1 MSELST
7 WVAIAGVTLSTFI
20 TRAGLLLL
28 GERARLPAVVDQA
41 LAYAP
46 ACALAAIVV
55 PDLAVAGGE
64 IRLSPDNFRLVG
76 AAAAAAVYVAT
87 RSFIATIAVGM
98 AVFTALRLLA

>member
-1 MSELST
+1 VSELWT
-7 WVAIAGVTLSTFI
+7 WVAIAGITLSTFV

-28 GERARLPAVVDQA
+28 GERVRLPAVVDQA

-64 IRLSPDNFRLVG
+64 IRLSADNFRLVG
-76 AAAAAAVYVAT
+76 AVAAAAVYVAT

>member
-1 MSELST
+1 VNEPWT
-7 WVAIAGVTLSTFI
+7 WLAIAGVTLSTLA

-28 GERARLPAVVDQA
+28 GERVRLPAVVDQA

-55 PDLAVAGGE
+55 PDLAIVGGE
-64 IRLSPDNFRLVG
+64 VRLDPGNYRLVG
-76 AAAAAAVYVAT
+76 ALAAAAVYVAT
-87 RSFIATIAVGM
+87 RSFVATIAAGM